1 MIREK
6 ALLKLLADDL
16 RALRASALALEKD
29 MQRLSQEIDSYDLDS
44 LARLVSQMNAAA
56 FAPIEALMADAG
68 VSLSG
73 PAEQRNA
80 SDGVLAEVRVQTMTG
95 RANGATAISAI
106 RRAARY
112 MEMYCSSIADSAK
125 RLRLNRLA
133 GHVQAWAREWI
144 GFELTLNAV
153 AARPRQRE
161 TASAAA

>member
-1 MIREK
+1 
-6 ALLKLLADDL
+6 
-16 RALRASALALEKD
+16 
-29 MQRLSQEIDSYDLDS
+29 
-44 LARLVSQMNAAA
+44 
-56 FAPIEALMADAG
+56 
-68 VSLSG
+68 
-73 PAEQRNA
+73 
-80 SDGVLAEVRVQTMTG
+80 VLAEVRVQTMTG

>member
-16 RALRASALALEKD
+16 RALRASAFALETD
-29 MQRLSQEIDSYDLDS
+29 MQRLSQEIDSYDFDS
-44 LARLVSQMNAAA
+44 LARSVSQMNATA
-56 FAPIEALMADAG
+56 FAPIETLMAGAG
-68 VSLSG
+68 VSLSS
-73 PAEQRNA
+73 PTDQRNA
-80 SDGVLAEVRVQTMTG
+80 LSGVLAEVRVQTMTG
-95 RANGATAISAI
+95 RASGATAISAI

-133 GHVQAWAREWI
+133 GHVQALARAWI
-144 GFELTLNAV
+144 GFELNLNAI